1 MGRVKDLVRPSGF
14 GQNAGVTME
23 HAASD
28 SDLKGFFGNLPQ
40 FEIELGATFSTR
52 KVAPSTAAAHK
63 RTEKV
68 LRSFLEKS
76 LAAKNSKLTAANI
89 LKRGADFSM
98 IDRVFW
104 KLPAE
109 VFVCGSRRSK
119 NDSIKEKDLK
129 VFAIANGNDVDLQVH
144 VTFRFLKGMRDDE
157 SKYRTAVLY
166 SDRNLEPALDPML
179 LLLTILLDDNA
190 FEHFSSWGDIEGFK
204 SQEIQDHAGG

>member
-1 MGRVKDLVRPSGF
+1 
-14 GQNAGVTME
+14 ME

-104 KLPAE
+104 KL
-109 VFVCGSRRSK
+109 SK

-166 SDRNLEPALDPML
+166 SDRNLEPALDPTL